1 MLRNL
6 IFKSGG
12 LRVRRFTTEADQ
24 KTVLPQCNILISP
37 VCKAKPIIGER
48 RSSQSVSPFR
58 AGRGALCRSSRSL
71 SLRWTSLGAT
81 PILCQA
87 VYRSNWCLTVNQSCS
102 HYWAEQ
108 QLMLILPYILLSP
121 LSSISQYSQ
130 MNSRIIHMSS
140 LSLHDAIFKGPQQI
154 TWICNWLWS
163 LISSSAGDA
172 ALLLVAFVECA
183 T

>member
-1 MLRNL
+1 MMRNL

-58 AGRGALCRSSRSL
+58 AGRGALCCSLRSL

-87 VYRSNWCLTVNQSCS
+87 VYRSNWCLTVNQWCL

-108 QLMLILPYILLSP
+108 QVL
-121 LSSISQYSQ
+121 LSSISQFSQ

-140 LSLHDAIFKGPQQI
+140 LSLPDVIFKGPQQI

-172 ALLLVAFVECA
+172 ALLLVACVECA